1 MTMLFFSFCI
11 WLLQTAWLLRVGS
24 SHRRGRLRPRRQLR
38 PRRACSRQPE
48 PPPRPCPME
57 AARRRHAR
65 ALARPAARD
74 RSCLLP
80 PLPRPQQITRQ
91 PGRAVWPHGRRKD
104 GALAPA
110 PLRPHDAHLL
120 VAREDCR
127 PVRSRRRRRQRGDAG
142 RCAWLRAAALAAAER
157 GGERGSSGLRHRRL
171 APRAAV
177 QGGGRGPLRRAVAR
191 GGAAALARAARGAEQ
206 ERGAWCGEPRV
217 GPHASRG
224 RGPKGA
230 DVPHPCATL
239 TEPSPARCCPA
250 PLPAPSPL
258 AAPPPQRRRPL
269 DLASSRRCDSRAP
282 PWPTRAAPAPRT
294 SLASVPPASRL
305 RRRGSPP
312 SSSRRPPRRPS
323 STPCAA
329 LCSSTSG
336 ERAGPADA

>member
-1 MTMLFFSFCI
+1 M
-11 WLLQTAWLLRVGS
+11 
-24 SHRRGRLRPRRQLR
+24 
-38 PRRACSRQPE
+38 
-48 PPPRPCPME
+48 
-57 AARRRHAR
+57 
-65 ALARPAARD
+65 
-74 RSCLLP
+74 P
-80 PLPRPQQITRQ
+80 PLTPVGGNGQVCDHAST
-91 PGRAVWPHGRRKD
+91 VHG
-104 GALAPA
+104 
-110 PLRPHDAHLL
+110 LRT
-120 VAREDCR
+120 
-127 PVRSRRRRRQRGDAG
+127 
-142 RCAWLRAAALAAAER
+142 
-157 GGERGSSGLRHRRL
+157 SSGCVTEL
-171 APRAAV
+171 
-177 QGGGRGPLRRAVAR
+177 
-191 GGAAALARAARGAEQ
+191 ARGARGDRRCGRRGWTRAGFRRSVGS
-206 ERGAWCGEPRV
+206 RGAWCGEPRV

-230 DVPHPCATL
+230 DAPRPCATL

-258 AAPPPQRRRPL
+258 AAPPPQLLRPL